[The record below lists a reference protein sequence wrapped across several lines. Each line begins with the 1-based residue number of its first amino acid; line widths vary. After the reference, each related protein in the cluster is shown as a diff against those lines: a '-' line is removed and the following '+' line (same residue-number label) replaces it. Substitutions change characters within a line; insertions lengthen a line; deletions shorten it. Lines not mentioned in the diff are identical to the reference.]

1 MKNVTDRVSNPFGL
15 RPPCSDVVP
24 GYGDVNADFHV
35 VGDNPS
41 VHGGRESKVPFSSGE
56 GLGVQEVLEEV
67 GLLEDIGVEPVPHNV
82 FMSYLYMCVG
92 EPGEDDYRRL
102 ERYFDAEL
110 RAINA
115 HVLVPVGERACRH
128 MLREYTAQWHKLRE
142 LCAREQG
149 CSGALHT
156 KEVRGGGFLV
166 LPFMDPGEWDEGDRE
181 EAVAAL
187 RGVLESDYRQTKGVA
202 TRFG

>member
-1 MKNVTDRVSNPFGL
+1 M
-15 RPPCSDVVP
+15 RPPCDQAVY

-35 VGDNPS
+35 VGDRPG
-41 VHGGRESKVPFSSGE
+41 VHGGSESGVPFSSGL
-56 GLGVQEVLEEV
+56 GIGVQEVLAEV
-67 GLLEDIGVEPVPHNV
+67 DLLEDVGGEPVPRNV

-92 EPGEDDYRRL
+92 EPTEGDYRRL

-128 MLREYTAQWHKLRE
+128 VLREYTAQWHKLRE

-149 CSGALHT
+149 CSGALHAG
-156 KEVRGGGFLV
+156 EVRGGGFLV
-166 LPFMDPGEWDEGDRE
+166 LPLMDPGEWDDGDRG
-181 EAVAAL
+181 EAVSAL
-187 RGVLESDYRQTKGVA
+187 REVLESDYRQTKGVA